1 MHHKEIKSL
10 TTCGFRL
17 CYKIRIF
24 FRIFR
29 DFGEYFQ
36 DLTVLCHKT
45 KPETRKHSL
54 TSDPKH

>member
-17 CYKIRIF
+17 CYKIKIF

-45 KPETRKHSL
+45 KPETRKHFL

>member
-36 DLTVLCHKT
+36 DFTVLCHKT
-45 KPETRKHSL
+45 KPET
-54 TSDPKH
+54 